1 MPEKSTPEAL
11 SQRIHARLIAR
22 SDGPAWSTISVHLL
36 SHQPLETNLLVP
48 AVAEPLVVWIV
59 SGSARIEERDIGG
72 EWMPV
77 EVSAGDF
84 YLTQS
89 ETPYELRW
97 KTSAGEALCV
107 MHLYLGL
114 PIYQRAVAEVLG
126 TEGVERFRLADVS
139 GARDEA
145 ISGLMGMIL
154 KELTDAA
161 EPSEMA
167 VQGIAQALA
176 VHLVRQ
182 YGRRDGAVPARRGA
196 LPAFKLQKVVRMMEA
211 GLDQAFNLESLA
223 AEAELSPFHFS
234 RVFKQSTGSSPS
246 DYFIQLKMAEAR
258 RLLRETDASII
269 QIALDLGY
277 SSPSH
282 FAQVFRRQVGV
293 SPRDYR
299 G

>member
-11 SQRIHARLIAR
+11 SQRIHARLLAR
-22 SDGPAWSTISVHLL
+22 SHGTAWSTISVHLL

-48 AVAEPLVVWIV
+48 AVAEPLLVWIV
-59 SGSARIEERDIGG
+59 SGAARIEERDIGG
-72 EWMPV
+72 AWMSV

-89 ETPYELRW
+89 ETPYEMRW
-97 KTSAGEALCV
+97 ETSEGEPLCV

-114 PIYQRAVAEVLG
+114 PIYQQAISEVFG
-126 TEGVERFRLADVS
+126 TDGAERFRLADIS

-154 KELTDAA
+154 KELTGAA
-161 EPSEMA
+161 EPSEMV

-182 YGRRDGAVPARRGA
+182 YGKRDSTVPARRGA
-196 LPAFKLQKVVRMMEA
+196 LPAFKLQLIVRMMEV
-211 GLDQAFNLESLA
+211 GLDQAFNLKSLA
-223 AEAELSPFHFS
+223 AEAGLSAFHFS

-258 RLLRETDASII
+258 RLLRETEASII

>member
-1 MPEKSTPEAL
+1 MREKSSPEAL
-11 SQRIHARLIAR
+11 KDHIRARLLAR
-22 SDGPAWSTISVHLL
+22 SHGPAWSTISVHLL

-48 AVAEPLVVWIV
+48 AVAEPLLVWIV
-59 SGSARIEERDIGG
+59 SGTARIEERDIGG
-72 EWMPV
+72 EWMSV

-89 ETPYELRW
+89 ETPYEMRW
-97 KTSAGEALCV
+97 ETSAGEPLRV

-114 PIYQRAVAEVLG
+114 PIYQQAITEVFGAEDG
-126 TEGVERFRLADVS
+126 ERFRLADIS
-139 GARDEA
+139 GQRDET

-154 KELTDAA
+154 KELTGAA
-161 EPSEMA
+161 EPSEMV

-182 YGRRDGAVPARRGA
+182 YGRRDSAVPARRGA

-223 AEAELSPFHFS
+223 AEAELSTFHFS

-258 RLLRETDASII
+258 RLLRETEASII

>member
-1 MPEKSTPEAL
+1 MPEKSSPEAL
-11 SQRIHARLIAR
+11 SQRIHARLLAR
-22 SDGPAWSTISVHLL
+22 SQGPVWSTISVHLL
-36 SHQPLETNLLVP
+36 SHQPLETNLLIP
-48 AVAEPLVVWIV
+48 AVAEPLLVWIV

-72 EWMPV
+72 EWMSV

-89 ETPYELRW
+89 ETPYEMRW
-97 KTSAGEALCV
+97 ETSEGEPLCV

-114 PIYQRAVAEVLG
+114 PIYQQAVSEVLG
-126 TEGVERFRLADVS
+126 ADGADRFRLADIS

-154 KELTDAA
+154 KELTGAA
-161 EPSEMA
+161 RPSEM
-167 VQGIAQALA
+167 VVHGIAQALA

-182 YGRRDGAVPARRGA
+182 YGKRDGAVPARRGA
-196 LPAFKLQKVVRMMEA
+196 LPAFKLQLIVRMMEA
-211 GLDQAFNLESLA
+211 GLDQAFNLKSLA
-223 AEAELSPFHFS
+223 AEAGLSAFHFS

-246 DYFIQLKMAEAR
+246 DYFVQLKMAEAR
-258 RLLRETDASII
+258 RLLRETEASII

>member
-1 MPEKSTPEAL
+1 MPEKSSPEAL
-11 SQRIHARLIAR
+11 SQRIHARLLAR
-22 SDGPAWSTISVHLL
+22 SHGPAWSTISVHLL
-36 SHQPLETNLLVP
+36 SHQPLETNLLIP

-72 EWMPV
+72 EWMSV

-89 ETPYELRW
+89 ETPYEMRW
-97 KTSAGEALCV
+97 ETSEGDPLCV

-114 PIYQRAVAEVLG
+114 PIYQQAIAEVFG
-126 TEGVERFRLADVS
+126 AEGGETFRLADIS
-139 GARDEA
+139 GQRDET

-154 KELTDAA
+154 KELTGAA
-161 EPSEMA
+161 EPSEMY
-167 VQGIAQALA
+167 VQGIAQALG
-176 VHLVRQ
+176 VHLVRH
-182 YGRRDGAVPARRGA
+182 YGKRDSAMPARRGA
-196 LPAFKLQKVVRMMEA
+196 LPAFKLQRVVRMMEA

-223 AEAELSPFHFS
+223 NEAELSAFHFS
-234 RVFKQSTGSSPS
+234 RVFKQSTGTSPS

-269 QIALDLGY
+269 QVALDLGY

-282 FAQVFRRQVGV
+282 FAQVFRRAVGV
-293 SPRDYR
+293 SPRHYR

>member
-11 SQRIHARLIAR
+11 SQRIHARLLAR
-22 SDGPAWSTISVHLL
+22 SHGPAWSTISVHLL

-48 AVAEPLVVWIV
+48 AVAEPLLVWIV

-84 YLTQS
+84 YLTHS

-97 KTSAGEALCV
+97 ETRGGEPLCV

-114 PIYQRAVAEVLG
+114 PIYQRAVAEVFG
-126 TEGVERFRLADVS
+126 AEGGEGFRLADIS
-139 GARDEA
+139 GERDET

-154 KELTDAA
+154 GELRGSAG
-161 EPSEMA
+161 PSEMY

-176 VHLVRQ
+176 VHLVRH
-182 YGRRDGAVPARRGA
+182 YGSQDASAPVRRGA
-196 LPAFKLQKVVRMMEA
+196 LPAFKLQRVVRLMEA

-223 AEAELSPFHFS
+223 AEAELSAFHFS

-258 RLLRETDASII
+258 RLLRETDRSIVS
-269 QIALDLGY
+269 IALDLGY